1 LALICGSSQSR
12 ATSQRR
18 DRCPQ
23 YRWCCRERSDNTDI
37 GWLKVDDT
45 TGAKE
50 LPKPDE
56 IVAMIQQR
64 LRTALEETVALNAQL
79 DCSE

>member
-1 LALICGSSQSR
+1 VQHDSAAIGVLSTA
-12 ATSQRR
+12 
-18 DRCPQ
+18 RC
-23 YRWCCRERSDNTDI
+23 CSERSDNLDN

-50 LPKPDE
+50 LPKPDQ

-64 LRTALEETVALNAQL
+64 LRMALEETGALNAQL